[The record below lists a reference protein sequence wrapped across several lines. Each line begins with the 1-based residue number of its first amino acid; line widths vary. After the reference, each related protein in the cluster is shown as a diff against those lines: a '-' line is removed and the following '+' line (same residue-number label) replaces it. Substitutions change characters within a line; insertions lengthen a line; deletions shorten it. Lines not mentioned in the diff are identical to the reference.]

1 MAIVEDESHS
11 VAPHGLELADL
22 HLALAPDE
30 LFLARPVALHLGTR
44 ALDAEI
50 LGGQRQRLARI
61 EGHLQFRAAFGEAA
75 IFDEANSLF
84 TIYRTADSLA
94 PADRDRIH
102 GLVLAYGDAVIG
114 NELGRGP
121 EDANGRAGR
130 MAIRSLYDAL
140 PLVAIPEAP
149 GQQVRWQSALNVLYS
164 ETIALD
170 HARGER
176 LLLARTGLPTGFWFV
191 LYAGAAIAIAA
202 LVVIVPVSPRL
213 HYAISLSAAS
223 LILLLL
229 VLLRQLDQPY
239 VGTQNID
246 EREFG
251 DAITLLRNDAEA
263 ELAAE
268 EPPAPMATATAM
280 P

>member
-1 MAIVEDESHS
+1 MIRFHTVPWLDIAGFALAIALIAGCVTLIRRRVREPLVADSPAIYAVSAAIVS
-11 VAPHGLELADL
+11 VYGLVLSLTLAATWD
-22 HLALAPDE
+22 
-30 LFLARPVALHLGTR
+30 RYQR
-44 ALDAEI
+44 A
-50 LGGQRQRLARI
+50 
-61 EGHLQFRAAFGEAA
+61 EAA

-121 EDANGRAGR
+121 EDTNGRAGR

-164 ETIALD
+164 ETISLD

-251 DAITLLRNDAEA
+251 DAVSLLRSDAEA
-263 ELAAE
+263 DLGQ
-268 EPPAPMATATAM
+268 PPATTP
-280 P
+280 